1 MSKHMCLAFCII
13 GLAPFFAASLSSAP
27 ANPKVL
33 MKTSKGDITIELFQ
47 DKAPISVKN
56 FLAYLD
62 AKHYDNLIFHRV
74 IKDFMIQGGGYD
86 VEFHQKAARPPIK
99 NEAANGLKNK
109 RGTLAM
115 ARTGEIDSA
124 TCQFFINTVDNPN
137 LDHTAESFGYAVFGA
152 VVGGLE
158 TVDAIAN
165 SPTMIKRGM
174 RDVPREDVIIISV
187 TRIGD

>member
-1 MSKHMCLAFCII
+1 MLKHMALTFCIL
-13 GLAPFFAASLSSAP
+13 GLAAFFATTLSAAP

-47 DKAPISVKN
+47 DKAPLSVKN
-56 FLAYLD
+56 FLAYVD

-86 VEFHQKAARPPIK
+86 VEFHQKATRPPIK

-115 ARTGEIDSA
+115 ARTNEIDSA
-124 TCQFFINTVDNPN
+124 TCQFFINTVNNAN

-152 VVGGLE
+152 VVAGME
-158 TVDAIAN
+158 TVDAIA
-165 SPTMIKRGM
+165 STPTMTKRGM
-174 RDVPREDVIIISV
+174 RDAPREDVIIISV
-187 TRIGD
+187 TRVGD

>member
-1 MSKHMCLAFCII
+1 MLKHLALISCML
-13 GLAPFFAASLSSAP
+13 GLTAFFAATLSAAP

-47 DKAPISVKN
+47 DKAPLSVKN
-56 FLAYLD
+56 FLAYVD

-86 VEFHQKAARPPIK
+86 VEFHQKATRPPIK

-115 ARTGEIDSA
+115 ARTNEIDSA
-124 TCQFFINTVDNPN
+124 TCQFFINTVDNAN

-152 VVGGLE
+152 VVAGME
-158 TVDAIAN
+158 TVDAIA
-165 SPTMIKRGM
+165 STPTMTKRGM
-174 RDVPREDVIIISV
+174 RDAPREDVIIISV
-187 TRIGD
+187 TRVGD